1 MSGVRT
7 FSANVRVGNWSEDIS
22 LDEDV
27 LKDFLARKERGELI
41 VQKTSFLKRNILK
54 ETNLSVTTDELVHFG
69 DTVMLRES
77 LTGIDPFRHPSSL
90 SINADTT
97 NVGTSSSIVAPC
109 GMSAST
115 NVTPCVRNSFII
127 ERSNAEKVCAI
138 TFFPLPSLDSVDG
151 TPAGEPLT
159 YGQSFALRTTQG
171 FAGELYL
178 KSDHKTF
185 EKCALKSRLQEVSL
199 TDQPSFLSCWQAVYH
214 DPQLRLEY
222 EGCPVPANSKVLI
235 SHCKT
240 NQCLAALENY
250 TLLTLYGKEYEVTA
264 HTYLDSHKAE
274 RDLNHWLLVTR
285 NPGKDAPTMIDRP
298 EPPVETTRTPAEGAM
313 PQTVEEK
320 PQTVEEKPQTMEG

>member
-69 DTVMLRES
+69 DTVMLVNSGTERES

-97 NVGTSSSIVAPC
+97 NVGTNSSIVAPC

-127 ERSNAEKVCAI
+127 E
-138 TFFPLPSLDSVDG
+138 SVDG
-151 TPAGEPLT
+151 TPAGEPLI